1 VTHCILTIEDDRESR
16 ELLAEA
22 LAGQGYQVLQ
32 AAEGRSGLASI
43 AAHRPDLVLCDILL
57 PDVSGFEIMEQL
69 AARPEDGLAATPFIF
84 LSALDDRESILRGR
98 RLGADDYVTKPVD
111 FDILL
116 EIVKRRL
123 APADRSPLGRLPDLT
138 PREREVLTWV
148 ARGKSSADIGLLLTL
163 SEDTVDY
170 HIQKVMRKLGV
181 ATRIQAA
188 IKAANAKLIR
198 V

>member
-1 VTHCILTIEDDRESR
+1 MTQRILTIEDDRESR

-32 AAEGRSGLASI
+32 AADGRSGLTSI
-43 AAHRPDLVLCDILL
+43 VAHRPDLVLCDILL
-57 PDVSGFEIMEQL
+57 PDLSGFEIMEQL
-69 AARPEDGLAATPFIF
+69 AARPEEGLAATPFIF
-84 LSALDDRESILRGR
+84 LSALDDRLSILRGR
-98 RLGADDYVTKPVD
+98 RLGADDYVTKPID
-111 FDILL
+111 FEILS

-123 APADRSPLGRLPDLT
+123 APADRSAPGRLPELT
-138 PREREVLTWV
+138 AREREVLTWV

-188 IKAANAKLIR
+188 ITAANAKLIR